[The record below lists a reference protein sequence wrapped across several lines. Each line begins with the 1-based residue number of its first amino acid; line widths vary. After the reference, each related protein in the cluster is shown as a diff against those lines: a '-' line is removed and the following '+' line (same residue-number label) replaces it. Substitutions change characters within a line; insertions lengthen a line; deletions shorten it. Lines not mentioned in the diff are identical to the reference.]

1 MRHTAVPGRVSD
13 PISSQ
18 TKRYLPPAVACVRE
32 TRSVGRLH
40 ETFVASRSFPES
52 SSSTSGVNPTH
63 QFGGSTF
70 VTFAVEIRAF
80 SCTPEHRANP
90 LQLERQRRA
99 KTTLRF
105 TVRFSGL
112 IRRGRKMSFTARE

>member
-70 VTFAVEIRAF
+70 VTFTVEAVGLCCGVAHHATPAF
-80 SCTPEHRANP
+80 NRLTSPK
-90 LQLERQRRA
+90 RR
-99 KTTLRF
+99 LRYKF
-105 TVRFSGL
+105 L
-112 IRRGRKMSFTARE
+112 PRKLF